1 MKLVTEQDDQ
11 PIVDYLTSTLTAHLE
26 SGESVLWLVPGGSA
40 MKVATRV
47 LENIEDV
54 DTSALCITL
63 TDERYG
69 RPNHPDENWIQL
81 EQLGFNVASINAYRV
96 LRGEDIESTAQDFG
110 DKLARL
116 FETYDYKIGLF
127 GVGSDGH
134 TAGIKPHTVA
144 VTSDEYAAQFEGEDF
159 ARVTM
164 TPKAI
169 AELDEVVIYAHGADK
184 YPVLAD
190 LLGDEPVD
198 LADRPAQA
206 LKAAGR
212 TTLFSDYTR

>member
-1 MKLVTEQDDQ
+1 MKLVTEHDDQ

-26 SGESVLWLVPGGSA
+26 AGESVLWLVPGGSA
-40 MKVATRV
+40 MKVATKV

-96 LRGEDIESTAQDFG
+96 LRGEDIESTAQDFS

-116 FETYDYKIGLF
+116 FETYEYKIGLF
-127 GVGSDGH
+127 GIGADGH

-169 AELDEVVIYAHGADK
+169 AQLDEVVAYAHGADK
-184 YPVLAD
+184 HSVLVQ
-190 LLGDEPVD
+190 LLSEDVPLID
-198 LADRPAQA
+198 QPAQV
-206 LKAAGR
+206 LKTVR
-212 TTLFSDYTR
+212 VSTLFSDFTG